1 MRKQVKREVTL
12 GIVLKDTFGKEY
24 SLEKPLSIGSDPSNT
39 LILLDSSVSPFHS
52 EISLSKGEII
62 VIDKD
67 SDDGVYVNGKQIT
80 GSRVVNIGDT
90 VAIGKVVFK
99 VTGPEYEPTL
109 EEIQKKIGL
118 DLSHDDNLIFAIEPE
133 LPESPDLTE
142 PDIVLTLDPP
152 VTEDAI
158 YSVQSPG
165 YIDVEE
171 PSFEADSM
179 SAVIPDARLDS
190 VIPVDNKKEPSKN
203 TAGAFV
209 VDVIRSAMRNPKLL
223 TAIGGFIVLLAIGT
237 GFFIKTIVPLISRQ
251 SATSKGGPV
260 MLDLQ
265 DEALNTVYST
275 SFIQHQEDI
284 YEGVDVNGSPLK
296 IKIVQENMEQSI
308 PDWSNYTHFQLT
320 NNRAIEKDTEF
331 SIINGRVYAR
341 AKNSCNVFADSN
353 AKEHSPTNWPGSF
366 LRSYITGTAKKTAS
380 GIKVNG
386 VLTDR
391 YELKKENSPFAD
403 SLISMSDSELFRAQE
418 GGYLVKMVISQTWPA
433 DKWQGAATYRFAGD
447 QPVTIKT
454 IIDFT
459 YYPTGKL
466 RVIVPGVCAGKLR
479 PIQ

>member
-1 MRKQVKREVTL
+1 
-12 GIVLKDTFGKEY
+12 
-24 SLEKPLSIGSDPSNT
+24 
-39 LILLDSSVSPFHS
+39 
-52 EISLSKGEII
+52 
-62 VIDKD
+62 
-67 SDDGVYVNGKQIT
+67 
-80 GSRVVNIGDT
+80 
-90 VAIGKVVFK
+90 
-99 VTGPEYEPTL
+99 
-109 EEIQKKIGL
+109 
-118 DLSHDDNLIFAIEPE
+118 
-133 LPESPDLTE
+133 
-142 PDIVLTLDPP
+142 
-152 VTEDAI
+152 
-158 YSVQSPG
+158 
-165 YIDVEE
+165 
-171 PSFEADSM
+171 
-179 SAVIPDARLDS
+179 
-190 VIPVDNKKEPSKN
+190 
-203 TAGAFV
+203 
-209 VDVIRSAMRNPKLL
+209 
-223 TAIGGFIVLLAIGT
+223 
-237 GFFIKTIVPLISRQ
+237 
-251 SATSKGGPV
+251 
-260 MLDLQ
+260 
-265 DEALNTVYST
+265 
-275 SFIQHQEDI
+275 
-284 YEGVDVNGSPLK
+284 VDVNGSPLK

-366 LRSYITGTAKKTAS
+366 LKSYITGTAKKTAS